1 MGEKDGT
8 GITGVAHRLAC
19 LRDSVTNIEETMRT
33 INHIIQGCPH
43 SRLASLLEI
52 QQELAQTSLDI
63 QTLMQRESASARN
76 AHFGDEKI
84 I

>member
-8 GITGVAHRLAC
+8 GVTGVVHRLAC
-19 LRDSVTNIEETMRT
+19 LRDSIENVQETMRT
-33 INHIIQGCPH
+33 INRIIQGAPH

-76 AHFGDEKI
+76 AHFDGEK
-84 I
+84 

>member
-1 MGEKDGT
+1 MGERGDAGST
-8 GITGVAHRLAC
+8 GPAHRLAC
-19 LRDSVTNIEETMRT
+19 MQDSIENIHETMRT
-33 INHIIQGCPH
+33 LNKLVQTSPR

-52 QQELAQTSLDI
+52 QEQLAVTSL
-63 QTLMQRESASARN
+63 QLQEMMQRESFSARN